1 MLYLVRHAHAL
12 DAEIDPAR
20 PLSERGRRQVA
31 SLAGFLEVSGAFR
44 PEEIWHSP
52 LVRARETAQLFALE
66 LKLQAPLREMPDL
79 QPEDDP
85 AATVRRL
92 KVVRRPVA
100 IFGHEPHLSGLASL
114 LAAGVLQP
122 RAFVFKKCAVL
133 MLESGEGNWKV
144 RWQISPE
151 LLA

>member
-12 DAEIDPAR
+12 DAEVDPAR
-20 PLSERGRRQVA
+20 PLSERGRKQVA
-31 SLAGFLEVSGAFR
+31 TLARFLQISGAFR

-52 LVRARETAQLFALE
+52 LARARESAQLLALQ
-66 LKLQAPLREMPDL
+66 LKLPAPLREMPDL

-85 AATVRRL
+85 AATARRL

-114 LAAGVLQP
+114 LVAGAMEP
-122 RAFVFKKCAVL
+122 TAFVFKKCTVL
-133 MLESGEGNWKV
+133 MLESYDGRWKV